1 MNEKLLRLLIERAT
15 RQREDAARELV
26 QARQE
31 HENAHRVLGTLNDYR
46 SQSLE
51 RGPVRSQ
58 VITDTQR
65 LAIAGQFDRRLVAA
79 IEQQTAQTRVRAM
92 TVDDR
97 QKNATQAYQR
107 LKALEAISQRRQQR
121 ESAATARREQRLL
134 DEFATD
140 QAARR
145 QEEPAR

>member
-107 LKALEAISQRRQQR
+107 LKALEAISHRRQQR